1 MNKTY
6 LFACNKK
13 TVPNIEK
20 KHVIFNLVPN
30 VIYDSDDLTKE
41 LNEYRKSNI
50 FQKKADALRMEKM
63 LSPILSVE
71 HRLKIWN
78 KIYG

>member
-1 MNKTY
+1 MNETY
-6 LFACNKK
+6 LLACDKK

-20 KHVIFNLVPN
+20 KHVNFNFVPD
-30 VIYDSDDLTKE
+30 VIYDSDNLAKE

>member
-6 LFACNKK
+6 LLACDKK

-20 KHVIFNLVPN
+20 KHVNFNCVPS
-30 VIYDSDDLTKE
+30 VIYDSDDLAKE

-50 FQKKADALRMEKM
+50 FQKKADTLRMEKM
-63 LSPILSVE
+63 LSSILSVE